1 MWHNKICALKIKANS
16 RCRGIQIVVNVN
28 VVNALNRCQ
37 FCATDPLQPSG
48 SSLLFQHLSSS
59 EMRSHLVN
67 TYKLYSRGTNL
78 M

>member
-1 MWHNKICALKIKANS
+1 MKFVLSKYRPIPSAEEFKIV
-16 RCRGIQIVVNVN
+16 GNVN

-37 FCATDPLQPSG
+37 LCATDPLQPSG

-67 TYKLYSRGTNL
+67 KIELLTLKIHF
-78 M
+78 